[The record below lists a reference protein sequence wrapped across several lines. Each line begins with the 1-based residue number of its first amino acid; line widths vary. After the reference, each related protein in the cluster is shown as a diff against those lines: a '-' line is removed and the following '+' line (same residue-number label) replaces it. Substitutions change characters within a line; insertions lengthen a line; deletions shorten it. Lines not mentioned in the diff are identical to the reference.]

1 MAQLLRPA
9 TVLAF
14 EIYFGMNTR
23 IGTKRR
29 SDMTSWQNLI
39 EDIQSQL
46 KPSAMGGNFHE
57 KEMDARKAIADA
69 AAAGDE
75 IELRSAMG
83 RIGGLHRR
91 WARMLLVSL
100 TDCALAGRDTSRHKT
115 RAWQQRVFGQS
126 VSSNALSIYGTQARS
141 GGGRSDFKEPGADVD
156 ARVKEIY
163 DRYKDA
169 LKKL

>member
-1 MAQLLRPA
+1 
-9 TVLAF
+9 
-14 EIYFGMNTR
+14 
-23 IGTKRR
+23 
-29 SDMTSWQNLI
+29 MTSWQELI
-39 EDIQSQL
+39 EDIQLQL
-46 KPSAMGGNFHE
+46 KPLVMGGNFHE
-57 KEMDARKAIADA
+57 QEMDARKAIANA
-69 AAAGDE
+69 AATGDE

-141 GGGRSDFKEPGADVD
+141 GGGRSDFKDPGPAVE
-156 ARVKEIY
+156 AKAKEIF

-169 LKKL
+169 LRKL